1 MTYSER
7 VTSQISAPIISEN
20 MRLPSVHLR
29 MDASLGGG
37 GGAARLSC
45 SGCRRRRTRCVVDAA
60 NVARN
65 SSTSSSL
72 PRRIMCGCMPS
83 CLAAEAVA
91 RQWLDCIPPMVMT
104 ASADCSSASA
114 SKNSSLRSLFPPATH
129 AVSSSL
135 LICKLSGTPHQAR
148 SKSCMGV
155 GRAAMSGTRVRGGW
169 LLAVHHAGGEYGW
182 HRADMRRKKYMIW
195 FGTQGGIKTPN
206 KSKNKKQHKPPNNAQ
221 RKIGWTCGELR
232 PLFPDS
238 KKHKADP
245 VGLVGLVWKHRFD
258 LLGLSENFFCIKWGF
273 IRYQVCLPGTE
284 CSSGSP
290 SRQVARITLFTRSSA
305 PS

>member
-1 MTYSER
+1 M
-7 VTSQISAPIISEN
+7 
-20 MRLPSVHLR
+20 
-29 MDASLGGG
+29 
-37 GGAARLSC
+37 SC

-114 SKNSSLRSLFPPATH
+114 SKNSSLRSLFPPETH

-155 GRAAMSGTRVRGGW
+155 GRAAMSGTRVRGGCGRW

-182 HRADMRRKKYMIW
+182 HRADMRRKRYMIW

-206 KSKNKKQHKPPNNAQ
+206 KSKKQKTAQ
-221 RKIGWTCGELR
+221 TPKQRTLKNR
-232 PLFPDS
+232 
-238 KKHKADP
+238 
-245 VGLVGLVWKHRFD
+245 
-258 LLGLSENFFCIKWGF
+258 LGLLRVETPVFRFKK
-273 IRYQVCLPGTE
+273 
-284 CSSGSP
+284 
-290 SRQVARITLFTRSSA
+290 A
-305 PS
+305 